1 MSYLR
6 GDCIETVGLAVTL
19 LRQGGMR
26 YSFNIPGSRR
36 RNGVSE
42 GLEVLPPSDGC
53 VRVVG
58 LTVLPVPGGRAG
70 RVGLAVVSE
79 RGGGGGGGGV
89 TELTV
94 LSLRGS
100 RGETVGVAVLYL
112 RGRRVGRSGL
122 AVFSLRGGRVGGAGL
137 AVLYVRG
144 SRIDGVGLG
153 LLYVRG
159 ARIAGVGLAMSAIIG
174 RVFEQAP
181 VFEEQAGTPPVIAG
195 DCTALR
201 SALGWIPHTDL
212 ESGLRQHRYAMQ
224 ACDIDS
230 TFEDYAAMASG
241 RGSGSEI
248 EPATEPAETAQK

>member
-1 MSYLR
+1 MNIGLAVVSGIGGRKRMMGVVVSYLR

-26 YSFNIPGSRR
+26 YSFNNPGSRR

-42 GLEVLPPSDGC
+42 GLEALPPSDGC

-58 LTVLPVPGGRAG
+58 LAVLPVPGGRPG
-70 RVGLAVVSE
+70 RGVGLAVVSV
-79 RGGGGGGGGV
+79 RGGGRGGGGV

-112 RGRRVGRSGL
+112 RGRRVGRAGL

-144 SRIDGVGLG
+144 SRIAGVGLG
-153 LLYVRG
+153 ITSLRD
-159 ARIAGVGLAMSAIIG
+159 AGV
-174 RVFEQAP
+174 
-181 VFEEQAGTPPVIAG
+181 
-195 DCTALR
+195 
-201 SALGWIPHTDL
+201 
-212 ESGLRQHRYAMQ
+212 RY
-224 ACDIDS
+224 
-230 TFEDYAAMASG
+230 
-241 RGSGSEI
+241 
-248 EPATEPAETAQK
+248 

>member
-1 MSYLR
+1 MGLAVVSGIGGRKRMMGVVVSYLR

-26 YSFNIPGSRR
+26 YSFNNPGSRR

-53 VRVVG
+53 LRVVG
-58 LTVLPVPGGRAG
+58 LAVLPVPGGRAG

-79 RGGGGGGGGV
+79 RGGGRGGGGV

-100 RGETVGVAVLYL
+100 RGETVGVGVAVLYL
-112 RGRRVGRSGL
+112 RGRRVGRAGL

-137 AVLYVRG
+137 AVLLYVRG

-159 ARIAGVGLAMSAIIG
+159 GRIAGVGLAITSL
-174 RVFEQAP
+174 RD
-181 VFEEQAGTPPVIAG
+181 AGV
-195 DCTALR
+195 
-201 SALGWIPHTDL
+201 
-212 ESGLRQHRYAMQ
+212 RY
-224 ACDIDS
+224 
-230 TFEDYAAMASG
+230 
-241 RGSGSEI
+241 
-248 EPATEPAETAQK
+248 